1 MASVTG
7 QDRAWLFRALQLFA
21 AAGIAL
27 TVAVQL
33 GLHNAFW
40 AAMPVWVVA
49 QPYRQDL
56 LLRAILRIAGTLLGA
71 LVGWLVLVHVPSHAV
86 WIAVLV
92 LGVGLAGAAAY
103 WIGTIYSYG
112 VLLAAITLA
121 VVLIPA
127 LDHPIDATALAAD
140 RVWCT
145 LIGTVSVTVITFL
158 FTPTR
163 TDSHPL
169 RLHPPAGVTLRH
181 GVIIGVTTLLGALA
195 LLAIGGPAGI
205 ATAMALT
212 IFSLIIGTS
221 RNPAPIL
228 KYMPLGGA
236 IGVAAAIAYRALDMA
251 LPDPEGMALLLAL
264 AFIAAGALVRA
275 HPRLAPFGLD
285 ANMCFLLSAEAG
297 TAGHGLSAHV
307 QGGVALVIS
316 AFLFAA
322 VFTRIGAKPQ
332 S

>member
-1 MASVTG
+1 MTG
-7 QDRAWLFRALQLFA
+7 PAPAWLFRAFQLFA

-56 LLRAILRIAGTLLGA
+56 VLRAILRIAGTLLGA
-71 LVGWLVLVHVPSHAV
+71 LIGWLVLLYLPSHAH

-127 LDHPIDATALAAD
+127 LDHPIDATTMAVD

-158 FTPTR
+158 FTPAR
-163 TDSHPL
+163 LAPPPRRVHPK
-169 RLHPPAGVTLRH
+169 AGVTLWH
-181 GVIIGVTTLLGALA
+181 GVIIGAATLLGALL
-195 LLAIGGPAGI
+195 LLAIGGPAGVGV
-205 ATAMALT
+205 AMALT
-212 IFSLIIGTS
+212 IFSLIIATS
-221 RNPAPIL
+221 RDPTPIL
-228 KYMPLGGA
+228 KYMPLGGT
-236 IGVAAAIAYRALDMA
+236 IGVIAAIAYRALDAA
-251 LPDPEGMALLLAL
+251 LPDPEEMALLLAL
-264 AFIAAGALVRA
+264 AFIAVGALVRA
-275 HPRLAPFGLD
+275 HPRLAPLGLD
-285 ANMCFLLSAEAG
+285 ANMCFLLAAEAG

-307 QGGVALVIS
+307 QGGIALVVS
-316 AFLFAA
+316 AFAFAA
-322 VFTRIGAKPQ
+322 VFTLIGAKPQ
-332 S
+332 G